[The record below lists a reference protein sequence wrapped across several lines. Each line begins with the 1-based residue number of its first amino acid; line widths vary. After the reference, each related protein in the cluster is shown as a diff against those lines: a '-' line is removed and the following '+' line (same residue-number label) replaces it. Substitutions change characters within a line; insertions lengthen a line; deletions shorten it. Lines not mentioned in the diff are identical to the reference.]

1 MNTTTK
7 RKLTVEEIE
16 KAGLILAD
24 ITSASVLK
32 NLVSKWAQE
41 TTVILRRELQL
52 DKGILKRAEY
62 IGEKTTELENRN
74 AEIREDLKTL
84 GKVQQLLKQAIKTEE
99 NKVKRDQYKK
109 DYDFHKW
116 EIETLKAERKRNNAE
131 IDLLYVGLGQ
141 ALGSGNDLKNVA
153 VCAIWENWEKVL
165 ENMKSKVFE
174 IPTDTEKEQEFYTSV
189 AQTIGNIVV
198 GQEYKTVRKAYKGE
212 SKEGNKAIFYRA
224 ERDEN
229 GEIVKEWQD
238 ITVRYASAKAVNQ
251 YVNQYRNKLA
261 LKTQHIITGTDEEG
275 NELTV
280 QATALETLG
289 GVDSVESQIDFSF
302 LWAKVENLLTA
313 RQCEIV
319 RYILKGYSQKEISIA
334 LGVKESTINNHM
346 AQIREKAQESNYI
359 SMLWFR

>member
-7 RKLTVEEIE
+7 RTLTVEEIE

-74 AEIREDLKTL
+74 AEIASDLKTL
-84 GKVQQLLKQAIKTEE
+84 GKVQQLLKQAIKGEE

-116 EIETLKAERKRNNAE
+116 EIETLKAERKKNNAE
-131 IDLLYVGLGQ
+131 IDLLYLGLGQ
-141 ALGSGNDLKNVA
+141 SLGNGNDLRNVA
-153 VCAIWENWEKVL
+153 VCAIWEHWKKVL
-165 ENMKSKVFE
+165 EHMKNKVFE
-174 IPTDTEKEQEFYTSV
+174 VPTETGQEFYTSV
-189 AQTIGNIVV
+189 AQVIGNLVI
-198 GQEYKTVRKAYKGE
+198 GQEFKTVRKAYKGE

-229 GEIVKEWQD
+229 GEVLKEWQD
-238 ITVRYASAKAVNQ
+238 ITVRHASAKAVNQ
-251 YVNQYRNKLA
+251 YVNQYRSKTA
-261 LKTQHIITGTDEEG
+261 LKTQHIIIGTDEDG
-275 NELTV
+275 NELTI

-289 GVDSVESQIDFSF
+289 GVDSVESKIDFDF
-302 LWAKVENLLTA
+302 LWAKVERLLTV

-346 AQIREKAQESNYI
+346 SQIREKAQESNYI
-359 SMLWFR
+359 KMLWYR